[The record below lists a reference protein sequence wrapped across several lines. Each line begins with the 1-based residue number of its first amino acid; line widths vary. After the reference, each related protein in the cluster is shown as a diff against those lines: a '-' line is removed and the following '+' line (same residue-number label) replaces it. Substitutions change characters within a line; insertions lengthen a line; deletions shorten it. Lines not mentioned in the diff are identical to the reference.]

1 MVKPT
6 SLAEE
11 LRVKDIMSSPVIDA
25 DVEETAEDV
34 ANKMVRYDIGSVVVT
49 ENGFPVG
56 IITKRDLV
64 YKVVAK
70 NLKPNEVKAKDIMS
84 SPIHVVNPDDLIDNA
99 LREMNKLKINYLAVV
114 HKDKLVG
121 IISTTDILQVTPE
134 ILDIVREKMKM
145 GKVKVS
151 SETYTEGFCDACGEW
166 SDMLLRIDDQYLC
179 EDCRMELGRR
189 GGEESEG

>member
-1 MVKPT
+1 MVKPA

-11 LRVKDIMSSPVIDA
+11 LRVKDVMSSPVIDA

-34 ANKMVRYDIGSVVVT
+34 ANKMVHYDIGSVVVT
-49 ENGFPVG
+49 EKGFPVG

-84 SPIHVVNPDDLIDNA
+84 SPIHVARPDEMIDNA
-99 LREMNKLKINYLAVV
+99 LRKMNKLRIDHLAVV

-134 ILDIVREKMKM
+134 ILDIVREKMRM
-145 GKVKVS
+145 GNVKVS
-151 SETYTEGFCDACGEW
+151 GETYTEGFCDACGEW
-166 SDMLLRIDDQYLC
+166 SDMLLRVDDQYLC
-179 EDCRMELGRR
+179 EDCRMELERR
-189 GGEESEG
+189 GGEESES

>member
-1 MVKPT
+1 MVKPA

-25 DVEETAEDV
+25 DVEETAEEV
-34 ANKMVRYDIGSVVVT
+34 ANKMVRYGIGSVVVT
-49 ENGFPVG
+49 EKGFPVG

-84 SPIHVVNPDDLIDNA
+84 SPIHVANPDDLIDNA
-99 LREMNKLKINYLAVV
+99 LREMNKLKIDHLAVV

-134 ILDIVREKMKM
+134 ILEIVREKMRM
-145 GKVKVS
+145 GNVKTS
-151 SETYTEGFCDACGEW
+151 GEGYTEGFCDACGEW
-166 SDMLLRIDDQYLC
+166 SDMLLRVNDQYLC
-179 EDCRMELGRR
+179 EDCRMELETR
-189 GGEESEG
+189 GGEES

>member
-1 MVKPT
+1 MVKPI

-49 ENGFPVG
+49 EKGFPIG

-70 NLKPNEVKAKDIMS
+70 NLKPSEVKAKDIMS
-84 SPIHVVNPDDLIDNA
+84 SPIHVANPDDLIDNA
-99 LREMNKLKINYLAVV
+99 LREMNKLKIDHLAVV

-134 ILDIVREKMKM
+134 ILDIVREKMRM
-145 GKVKVS
+145 SNVKAG

-166 SDMLLRIDDQYLC
+166 SDMLLRVDDQYLC
-179 EDCRMELGRR
+179 EDCRMELERR
-189 GGEESEG
+189 GGRESEG

>member
-1 MVKPT
+1 MVKPA

-25 DVEETAEDV
+25 DVEETVEEV
-34 ANKMVRYDIGSVVVT
+34 AKKMERYGIGSVVVT
-49 ENGFPVG
+49 EKGFPVG

-70 NLKPNEVKAKDIMS
+70 NLKPNEVKAKDVMS
-84 SPIHVVNPDDLIDNA
+84 SPIHVANPDDLIDNA
-99 LREMNKLKINYLAVV
+99 LREMNRLKIDHLAVV

-134 ILDIVREKMKM
+134 ILEIVREKMRM
-145 GKVKVS
+145 GNVKAS
-151 SETYTEGFCDACGEW
+151 GESYTEGFCDACGEW
-166 SDMLLRIDDQYLC
+166 SDMLLRVNDQYLC
-179 EDCRMELGRR
+179 EDCRMELETR
-189 GGEESEG
+189 GGEES

>member
-1 MVKPT
+1 MVKPA
-6 SLAEE
+6 SLTEE

-25 DVEETAEDV
+25 DVEETAEEV
-34 ANKMVRYDIGSVVVT
+34 ANKMVRYGIGSVVVT
-49 ENGFPVG
+49 EKGFPVG

-84 SPIHVVNPDDLIDNA
+84 TPIHVANPDDLIDNA
-99 LREMNKLKINYLAVV
+99 LREMNKLKIDHLAVV

-134 ILDIVREKMKM
+134 ILEIVREKMRM
-145 GKVKVS
+145 GNVKAS
-151 SETYTEGFCDACGEW
+151 GESYTEGFCDACGEW
-166 SDMLLRIDDQYLC
+166 SDMLLRVNDQYLC
-179 EDCRMELGRR
+179 EDCRMELETR
-189 GGEESEG
+189 GGEES

>member
-1 MVKPT
+1 MVKPV

-11 LRVKDIMSSPVIDA
+11 LRVRDIMSSPVIDA

-49 ENGFPVG
+49 DKGFPVG

-70 NLKPNEVKAKDIMS
+70 NLKPSEVKAKDIMS
-84 SPIHVVNPDDLIDNA
+84 SPIHVASPDDLIDNA
-99 LREMNKLKINYLAVV
+99 LREMNRLKIDHLAVV

-134 ILDIVREKMKM
+134 ILDIVREKMRM
-145 GKVKVS
+145 SNVKVS
-151 SETYTEGFCDACGEW
+151 GETYTEGFCDACGEW
-166 SDMLLRIDDQYLC
+166 SDMLLRVDDQYLC
-179 EDCRMELGRR
+179 EDCRMELERR
-189 GGEESEG
+189 GGEESKV

>member
-1 MVKPT
+1 MVKPA
-6 SLAEE
+6 SLTEE

-34 ANKMVRYDIGSVVVT
+34 ANKMVRYGIGSVVVT
-49 ENGFPVG
+49 EKGFPVG

-84 SPIHVVNPDDLIDNA
+84 TPIHVANPDDLIDNA
-99 LREMNKLKINYLAVV
+99 LREMNKLKIDHLAVV

-134 ILDIVREKMKM
+134 ILEIVREKMRM
-145 GKVKVS
+145 GNVKAS
-151 SETYTEGFCDACGEW
+151 GESYTEGFCDACGEW
-166 SDMLLRIDDQYLC
+166 SDMLLRVNDQYLC
-179 EDCRMELGRR
+179 EDCRMELETR
-189 GGEESEG
+189 GGEES